1 MNTNKKYSIRIL
13 IQCLHAKLYICI
25 PTAHLLLYISGTNIK
40 MHPEVNKCNHSKKK
54 AFKIIKNLRCKHE
67 KYSTCVVFLNA
78 PALAVIYE
86 IKTVF
91 RWTLCY
97 VASYCCN
104 CALAAII
111 CILISM
117 MHSWNSWYAIKATRM
132 INLPYDH
139 RILYST

>member
-1 MNTNKKYSIRIL
+1 MYPVQVSRCIQKSINATTL
-13 IQCLHAKLYICI
+13 
-25 PTAHLLLYISGTNIK
+25 
-40 MHPEVNKCNHSKKK
+40 KK

-67 KYSTCVVFLNA
+67 KNSTCMAFLNA

-139 RILYST
+139 RINTLLHIIKTCSFTLMQPKLLHLGIVNAKLVWLYV

>member
-25 PTAHLLLYISGTNIK
+25 PTAHLLLYIYPVQISRCIQKSINATTL
-40 MHPEVNKCNHSKKK
+40 KK

-67 KYSTCVVFLNA
+67 KYSTCVAFLNA

-117 MHSWNSWYAIKATRM
+117 MHSWNSWYASKATRM